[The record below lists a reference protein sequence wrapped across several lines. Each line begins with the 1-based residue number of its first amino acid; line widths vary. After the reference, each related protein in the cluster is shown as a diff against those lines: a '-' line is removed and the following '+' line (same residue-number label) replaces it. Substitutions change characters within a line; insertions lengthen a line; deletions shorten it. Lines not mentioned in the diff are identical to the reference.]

1 MFPDNTMEVL
11 SNGLTLENAY
21 KALTQPKPKETDNAI
36 ISWLSKL
43 TLSKKQRNL

>member
-1 MFPDNTMEVL
+1 MEVL
-11 SNGLTLENAY
+11 SNGLTLENVY

-36 ISWLSKL
+36 ILVAISWFSKR